1 MSDED
6 KESKTEAASEKKIG
20 EALEKG
26 NVPFSREAPIF
37 ASIAAT
43 LIILVFVVRDHG
55 APFVRQLTLLLEQP
69 RNFALA
75 NGQDAEQLLVAL
87 AFTMWKLLLPM
98 LVILMAAGLAAS
110 IFQNVPRIAG
120 ERIRPQW
127 SRISPVSGWDRVF
140 SLQGYI
146 EFGKS
151 VLKFLAIGGVVFM
164 ILRADRHE
172 IKNIMFED
180 PIGLPELLLS
190 LSVRLV
196 SAVSVATIALVAGDL
211 VWTRM
216 KWQRD
221 LRMSKQDLKDEYKQT
236 EGNPAVKA
244 KLRSIALD
252 RVRKQMMASVPRAT
266 MILANPTHYAIA
278 LLCFCLTLV
287 DQKIIVKQWF
297 IGRSSTIRSYRKP
310 LIHAFGHNV
319 SHNEDDDGNDQE
331 KKWEISGPNKNKRIS
346 SYDKDFR
353 NKIRGGKMVES
364 YGDG

>member
-6 KESKTEAASEKKIG
+6 KESKTEAASEKKIS

-26 NVPFSREAPIF
+26 NVPFSREAPVF
-37 ASIAAT
+37 ASIVAT
-43 LIILVFVVRDHG
+43 LLILVFVVRDHG
-55 APFVRQLTLLLEQP
+55 APFVRQIALLLEQP
-69 RNFALA
+69 RSFSLE

-87 AFTMWKLLLPM
+87 AFAMWRLLLPM

-110 IFQNVPRIAG
+110 VFQNVPRIAG

-127 SRISPVSGWDRVF
+127 SRISPASGWNRLF
-140 SLQGYI
+140 GLQGYI

-151 VLKFLAIGGVVFM
+151 VLKFLAIVGVVFM

-172 IKNIMFED
+172 IVNIMFVD

-211 VWTRM
+211 VWTRV

-244 KLRSIALD
+244 KMRSIAQD
-252 RVRKQMMASVPRAT
+252 RLRRQMMAAVPRAT

-278 LLCFCLTLV
+278 LRYDQAENDAPMVLAKGKDLLALRIREIAEQHRIEIVVDKTLARAMYDNV
-287 DQKIIVKQWF
+287 EINQAIPAEF
-297 IGRSSTIRSYRKP
+297 YRAVAN
-310 LIHAFGHNV
+310 LLV
-319 SHNEDDDGNDQE
+319 YVMTR
-331 KKWEISGPNKNKRIS
+331 KKR
-346 SYDKDFR
+346 
-353 NKIRGGKMVES
+353 
-364 YGDG
+364 